1 MGESEIDEH
10 LCGQRGDGLFGR
22 EGRRRRLLLVVVSP
36 LLQRGDGGVCDQLEV
51 EDEAHL
57 TTTTTITSV
66 DKQ

>member
-22 EGRRRRLLLVVVSP
+22 EGRRRLLLVVVSP

-57 TTTTTITSV
+57 TTTTITSV